1 VQALTRMD
9 GDDER
14 LQQLREDARL
24 KGATTRFTAAQVAE
38 GQSFL
43 AMAGF
48 DPEAILG
55 AMPSMLNVAIAGDL
69 ELDNAANIIS
79 NISSA
84 FQIDPKDMAAMQTLS
99 DQLVTGFT
107 TANMDLVQLGET
119 MKYFAPVANAAGID
133 TATSI
138 SMAGMLGNIG
148 IQGSDAG
155 TALRTMTTRLASLP
169 SEARKELES
178 LGVST
183 KDGDGNLRNIV
194 DLIAQIDAAFTR
206 RGDGSAERL
215 AGMNKI
221 FGQRAFAG
229 MENMA
234 QQMGSGAFQEYA
246 KVVHDSDGNAA
257 RVAQVMAAN
266 LSGDWLNLVSA
277 TENLQISL
285 QDALNPAL
293 RELTQTVTG
302 LMGKLG
308 GWIKDNPR
316 LARVLGLLALA
327 ATALVTVFGALAM
340 SLGVGAML
348 FSHALAFSSP
358 RLRLPRI

>member
-1 VQALTRMD
+1 
-9 GDDER
+9 
-14 LQQLREDARL
+14 
-24 KGATTRFTAAQVAE
+24 
-38 GQSFL
+38 
-43 AMAGF
+43 
-48 DPEAILG
+48 
-55 AMPSMLNVAIAGDL
+55 
-69 ELDNAANIIS
+69 
-79 NISSA
+79 
-84 FQIDPKDMAAMQTLS
+84 
-99 DQLVTGFT
+99 
-107 TANMDLVQLGET
+107 
-119 MKYFAPVANAAGID
+119 VANAAGID

-194 DLIAQIDAAFTR
+194 DLVAQIDAAFTR

-246 KVVHDSDGNAA
+246 SVVHASDGNAA

-285 QDALNPAL
+285 QVALSPAL

-302 LMGKLG
+302 LMGKIG

-327 ATALVTVFGALAM
+327 RRHGDQ
-340 SLGVGAML
+340 
-348 FSHALAFSSP
+348 H
-358 RLRLPRI
+358 R